1 MIPVQVKEIAF
12 DLSLSPVI
20 LLVDE
25 NKDRALPIWI
35 GPLEAQSIAMALQ
48 GVFTPRPMTH
58 DLTKTIIESLGASI
72 QKVLINDFHDGTYYA
87 ELYLRTISGELIL
100 DARPSDAIALAL
112 RTGAPVYISE
122 KVAEYTLSIEELVDE
137 SQQQELRRI
146 LGLSSLE
153 DFKKSLH

>member
-48 GVFTPRPMTH
+48 GSYPR
-58 DLTKTIIESLGASI
+58 
-72 QKVLINDFHDGTYYA
+72 
-87 ELYLRTISGELIL
+87 R
-100 DARPSDAIALAL
+100 
-112 RTGAPVYISE
+112 
-122 KVAEYTLSIEELVDE
+122 
-137 SQQQELRRI
+137 
-146 LGLSSLE
+146 
-153 DFKKSLH
+153 

>member
-48 GVFTPRPMTH
+48 GVLTPRPMTH

-87 ELYLRTISGELIL
+87 ELHLQTISGELIL

-112 RTGAPVYISE
+112 ITGAQVYISE

-146 LGLSSLE
+146 LGLNSPE
-153 DFKKSLH
+153 DIKKSLH